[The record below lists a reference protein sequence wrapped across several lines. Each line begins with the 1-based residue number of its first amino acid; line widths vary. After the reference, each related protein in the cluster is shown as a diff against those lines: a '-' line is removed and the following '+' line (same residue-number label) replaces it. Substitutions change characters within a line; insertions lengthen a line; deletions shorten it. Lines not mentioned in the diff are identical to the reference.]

1 MLAKFGV
8 DHKSFTQ
15 GMRKAQNS
23 TNYFQKQIMK
33 LGPAIAAAFSVRSLN
48 NFRQQALE
56 AYNVQ
61 AQAETKLNTALGDNE
76 AAFKRLTK
84 LARDL
89 QRVTVFGD
97 EKTIE
102 AMSFLAQLRMT
113 EWEITKLIPLIQDF
127 ATAQN
132 MDLGQAA
139 KLVAKSVGSS
149 TNAMSR
155 YGIEIEGVAGSAE
168 RAESMAHKLNKMVGG
183 QAAAA
188 AQTGTASAQQL
199 ANAWSDFAEIIGEK
213 AAPAT
218 NKFNETLTDMLNV
231 TNEVIKSD
239 KLKWWQKVVAF
250 SIPHVSGMAV
260 AGARQTRR
268 EYEDQFNKGDN
279 VNMEVPQWWT
289 DLQAQMKRDAELAAA
304 LAARNAAN
312 AFSTGLG
319 RIAAPSSIDQS
330 GPELLPEFR
339 QTTIPQFVTDYQ
351 DAAQKL
357 SNLNADIS
365 QSFKDMAGEMAMSLA
380 DGIGGLIT
388 GTESMGG
395 LLKGLALQF
404 TDFMSMIGRQ
414 MVQLGIAM
422 EVFKKNLFNNPLGA
436 VAAGLGVIALAS
448 TLRAMISNFGNTPEL
463 AEGGLAYGPT
473 AAIVGDNPRANVD
486 PEVIAPLSKLQ
497 GMLASGG
504 QVEFIIAGDKL
515 KGVLNRYDRR
525 LSTIT

>member
-1 MLAKFGV
+1 MLAKLGV
-8 DHKSFTQ
+8 DHKSFSQ
-15 GMRKAQNS
+15 GMRKAQGS
-23 TNYFQKQIMK
+23 TNMFQKQIMK
-33 LGPAIAAAFSVRSLN
+33 LGPAIAGAFSIRALN

-61 AQAETKLNTALGDNE
+61 AQAEAKLNTALGDNE

-84 LARDL
+84 LAGEL
-89 QRVTVFGD
+89 QKQTVFGD

-113 EWEITKLIPLIQDF
+113 ESEITKLIPLIQDF

-155 YGIEIEGVAGSAE
+155 YGIEIEGVAGSTE
-168 RAESMAHKLNKMVGG
+168 RAESMAKALNDMVGG

-199 ANAWSDFAEIIGEK
+199 ANAWGDFAEIIGQK

-218 NKFNETLTDMLNV
+218 NSFNKALTQMLEV
-231 TNEVIKSD
+231 TNKVLAAD
-239 KLKWWQKVVAF
+239 NLKWWEKLMAVMQPGGVGM
-250 SIPHVSGMAV
+250 GMAAAESV
-260 AGARQTRR
+260 VRD
-268 EYEDQFNKGDN
+268 YEAAFNN

-289 DLQAQMKRDAELAAA
+289 DLQIQMQRDAEASAA

-312 AFSTGLG
+312 AFSTGLST
-319 RIAAPSSIDQS
+319 IATPGMIQQDGAAIF
-330 GPELLPEFR
+330 PEFR
-339 QTTIPQFVTDYQ
+339 QTTIPQFVQDYQ
-351 DAAQKL
+351 NAAQQL
-357 SNLNADIS
+357 DNLNAAIS
-365 QSFKDMAGEMAMSLA
+365 ESFRTMAGEMAISFA
-380 DGIGGLIT
+380 DGIGGMIT
-388 GTESMGG
+388 GTETMGG
-395 LLKGLALQF
+395 LLRGMALQF

-414 MVQLGIAM
+414 MVQMGLAM
-422 EVFKKNLFNNPLGA
+422 EVFKKNLFGSPLAA

-448 TLRAMISNFGNTPEL
+448 AMRGVISNFGKTPEL
-463 AEGGLAYGPT
+463 AEGGLAFGPT

-486 PEVIAPLSKLQ
+486 PEVIAPLSKLK
-497 GMLASGG
+497 GMLANAGGG
-504 QVEFIIAGDKL
+504 QVEFVLAGDKL
-515 KGVLNRYDRR
+515 KGVLNRYGKR
-525 LSTIT
+525 LNTIT